1 MAVSAERIHYIHIQS
16 HVQRTLNRIM
26 MSECFGSGWDQIIIA
41 VGSELMND
49 YANVKVVAALTT
61 RLK

>member
-1 MAVSAERIHYIHIQS
+1 MPVSAERIHYIHIQS
-16 HVQRTLNRIM
+16 CVQRTLNQIIM
-26 MSECFGSGWDQIIIA
+26 TECFGSGWDQIIIA

-49 YANVKVVAALTT
+49 NANLKVVAALTT

>member
-1 MAVSAERIHYIHIQS
+1 
-16 HVQRTLNRIM
+16 M
-26 MSECFGSGWDQIIIA
+26 MTECFGSGWDQIIIA
-41 VGSELMND
+41 VGSELMNN